1 MTIQQLHVKNDN
13 DNDNN
18 SRSILL
24 KINNNSITMVMRR
37 MYRRLFGTPDVRRR
51 VSMVMVLT
59 GLCVFTLVFR
69 VMLPQTILTAGVK
82 SKFVCLC
89 VGGWGMGD
97 RLGGWVVQS
106 CYKSKYTT
114 IVLVKAVV
122 CLRSNGEQISQDT
135 DPNFID
141 ALV

>member
-1 MTIQQLHVKNDN
+1 MTIQQLHSNNNNNK
-13 DNDNN
+13 NDNN

-37 MYRRLFGTPDVRRR
+37 LYRRLFGTSDVSRR

-82 SKFVCLC
+82 SKFVCLY
-89 VGGWGMGD
+89 VYVSGGGWGI
-97 RLGGWVVQS
+97 GWVVGLCS
-106 CYKSKYTT
+106 
-114 IVLVKAVV
+114 LVTN
-122 CLRSNGEQISQDT
+122 LNTPQ
-135 DPNFID
+135 
-141 ALV
+141 